1 MKEPGWV
8 YLVGAGPGDP
18 GLITARGAFLLG
30 CCDCIIYD
38 HLASEELLAYGRQG
52 CERLYVGKQKGVH
65 AKSQEEINRLQSS
78 SVYQT
83 EEQKSETADKI
94 GDIQSEMTAN
104 QETIQ
109 SHEQQITEI
118 RERIALLKEQISQ

>member
-1 MKEPGWV
+1 MSEEMEFF
-8 YLVGAGPGDP
+8 
-18 GLITARGAFLLG
+18 IFLL
-30 CCDCIIYD
+30 
-38 HLASEELLAYGRQG
+38 
-52 CERLYVGKQKGVH
+52 
-65 AKSQEEINRLQSS
+65 
-78 SVYQT
+78 
-83 EEQKSETADKI
+83 EQYAAHKSETADKI

>member
-1 MKEPGWV
+1 M
-8 YLVGAGPGDP
+8 
-18 GLITARGAFLLG
+18 
-30 CCDCIIYD
+30 
-38 HLASEELLAYGRQG
+38 
-52 CERLYVGKQKGVH
+52 
-65 AKSQEEINRLQSS
+65 QEEINRLQSS